1 MLQVFMQ
8 QPILNTKVVLDVY
21 LKCNVY
27 FERLLIDVKCNVY
40 FERLWLDVKSNVYF
54 GKLWLGL

>member
-40 FERLWLDVKSNVYF
+40 FERL
-54 GKLWLGL
+54 